1 MLYKIR
7 EFDFGEEIDLKEFLI
22 LIETQLSNGYSD
34 EELDK
39 FFSTIDVTNK
49 NVISVNDIMM
59 MMSQLDE
66 KITREEA
73 EQMILEAD
81 VDNDGV
87 VNFNGNYFCLLEKI
101 GKTQSPKT
109 CGVDLEVDWLTQPGV
124 VDPKW
129 ST

>member
-1 MLYKIR
+1 M
-7 EFDFGEEIDLKEFLI
+7 
-22 LIETQLSNGYSD
+22 IETQLSNGYTD

-49 NVISVNDIMM
+49 NVINANDIMM

-87 VNFNGNYFCLLEKI
+87 VNFNGNYFYLHKII
-101 GKTQSPKT
+101 GKAQLTKT
-109 CGVDLEVDWLTQPGV
+109 IQNFNILSFPLL
-124 VDPKW
+124 KMNY
-129 ST
+129 

>member
-1 MLYKIR
+1 M
-7 EFDFGEEIDLKEFLI
+7 
-22 LIETQLSNGYSD
+22 IETQLSNGYSD

-49 NVISVNDIMM
+49 NVISANGIMM

-81 VDNDGV
+81 IDNDGV
-87 VNFNGNYFCLLEKI
+87 VNFNGNYFCLLEII
-101 GKTQSPKT
+101 GKTKSPKT
-109 CGVDLEVDWLTQPGV
+109 IQNVNILSFPLLEMNY
-124 VDPKW
+124 
-129 ST
+129 